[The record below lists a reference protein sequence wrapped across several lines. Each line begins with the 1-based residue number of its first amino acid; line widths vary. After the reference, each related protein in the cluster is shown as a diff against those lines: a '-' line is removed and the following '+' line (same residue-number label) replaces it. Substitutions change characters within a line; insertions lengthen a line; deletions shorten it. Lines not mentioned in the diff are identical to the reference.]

1 MYVRVCDFLNLNDI
15 LAGEQLKFRQN
26 LSTEKD
32 LFSSEI
38 FIALNNKMHI
48 DGISCDLTEEFD
60 CVNYEVLLSKLN
72 FYGIRNIA
80 GQWFKPYLHEREQ
93 QVEINTLDTNNS
105 IYSDWGIIKH
115 GVPQGSCYAEWEK
128 KYLPY

>member
-1 MYVRVCDFLNLNDI
+1 MRVCDFLNLNDI
-15 LAGEQLKFRQN
+15 LAGEQLKFRKN

-32 LFSSEI
+32 LFSSKEEI

-48 DGISCDLTEEFD
+48 DGISCDLTEAFD

-80 GQWFKPYLHEREQ
+80 GQ
-93 QVEINTLDTNNS
+93 
-105 IYSDWGIIKH
+105 
-115 GVPQGSCYAEWEK
+115 
-128 KYLPY
+128 